1 MKNKKKVVIISLIL
15 AIIILAICIACI
27 VCIKIFNPS
36 IRAVVVE
43 AYQNTSYKDSIIVMD
58 INDKVL
64 YIVTLPKEINEQFK
78 QGQEVL
84 IYTNGEGIIKMSS
97 PAYID
102 SDCVKKIEIVKE
114 NSNTKIPEDILRSD
128 YSSVNL
134 RMKAVVVKA
143 YQNSTYEDSITV
155 MDTYDNGLYT
165 VSLPEEINEQFK
177 QGQEVLIYTN
187 GNGFIEL
194 TNPAHINSNSIEKI
208 EIVKEKSDTKIP
220 ENILRWLYKAP
231 DEGAENISISIDEIL
246 PTKLTL
252 TIKDTNPYKI
262 EYKFFND
269 YEIRKTNGGES
280 LQKNDYS
287 KVETINIDD
296 STIKNIYNWEN
307 VYGKLESGEYTL
319 YTSARSE
326 SIRLNI
332 SISLTVD
339 SENGTVTYEKPL
351 CSYVAM

>member
-27 VCIKIFNPS
+27 VCIKIFNSS

-43 AYQNTSYKDSIIVMD
+43 AYQNTSYKDSITVMD
-58 INDKVL
+58 TYDNGL

-114 NSNTKIPEDILRSD
+114 NSN
-128 YSSVNL
+128 
-134 RMKAVVVKA
+134 
-143 YQNSTYEDSITV
+143 
-155 MDTYDNGLYT
+155 
-165 VSLPEEINEQFK
+165 
-177 QGQEVLIYTN
+177 
-187 GNGFIEL
+187 
-194 TNPAHINSNSIEKI
+194 
-208 EIVKEKSDTKIP
+208 TKIP